1 MNTVKTILFSASAA
15 IIMASCGEKTPEGPK
30 ALTQFDACSCAS
42 VEDLNSPDY
51 AKCKEL
57 RNDSVFNAQYQQCRL
72 AIQSGISDTSKV
84 SISSADNATN
94 LSAAGDGNYIIDVAT
109 SSLKW
114 RGENVVGKKHEGAIL
129 VKRGNIS
136 IAGGALTGGELVIDM
151 NTLINTDLSGEEKA
165 KIESH
170 LKSED
175 FFGVAKFGE
184 ASYTIVSGVKTN
196 AITYDVKGKLTI
208 KGNTH
213 DLNCKL
219 VVAPNGNDINV
230 GGGFMFDRSAYD
242 VRYGSDK
249 FFENLGDKM
258 IKNEVIMTLSLQG
271 KKQ

>member
-1 MNTVKTILFSASAA
+1 MNTVKTILFTASAA
-15 IIMASCGEKTPEGPK
+15 IVMASCGEKTPEGPK

-57 RNDSVFNAQYQQCRL
+57 RNDSLFNAQYQQCRL

-84 SISSADNATN
+84 SISSADEAKN
-94 LSAAGDGNYIIDVAT
+94 LTAAGDGNYIIDVST

-114 RGENVVGKKHEGAIL
+114 RGEYVVGSKHEGAIL

-151 NTLINTDLSGEEKA
+151 NTLINTDLSGADKT
-165 KIESH
+165 KIETH
-170 LKSED
+170 LKSAD
-175 FFGVAKFGE
+175 FFDAAQFAE
-184 ASYTIVSGVKTN
+184 ATYTIVSGAKTN
-196 AITYDVKGKLTI
+196 AITYEIKGKLTI
-208 KGNTH
+208 KGKTQ

-219 VVAPNGNDINV
+219 VIAPNGQGINV
-230 GGGFMFDRSAYD
+230 GGGFMFDRSQYD

-249 FFENLGDKM
+249 FFDNLGNDM